1 MMSEETATETT
12 ETTGTATETIPS
24 SMIGEDGNFV
34 KDWHKLLSD
43 ETLHEDKTLQTFKN
57 VEGLAKSYVHVRKQ
71 VPLDKIAIPNENT
84 TDAEWDNWHTAGGR
98 PPTAVDYNIARPE
111 DFPEEIW
118 SDERANKW
126 MERFHKAGLNPKQV
140 AYLSGEHNI
149 DILEGIKTQND
160 AIVANRQEIKDGL
173 YKDWGAAYP
182 QKEHQG
188 NYAIEKGTTVS
199 KQQENGQVAL
209 VVDEE
214 FKARLCAKFGDDP
227 DFIRFTSNL
236 GGKFAEHGDIVESQV
251 QTPGDI
257 QAEIDKEMQTEAY
270 KSGRHPGHKA
280 AVAKV
285 SRLFQEKSKVTPTGR

>member
-1 MMSEETATETT
+1 MPEETATETT
-12 ETTGTATETIPS
+12 ETTEMATETIPS

-84 TDAEWDNWHTAGGR
+84 TDTEWDNWHTAGGR

-111 DFPEEIW
+111 DFPEEHWNADIALAAQ
-118 SDERANKW
+118 DI
-126 MERFHKAGLNPKQV
+126 FHKIGLNPKQV
-140 AYLSGEHNI
+140 AAITEFNNANI
-149 DILEGIKTQND
+149 LTALKTQND
-160 AIVANRQEIKDGL
+160 AVVANRQEINDGL
-173 YKDWGAAYP
+173 YKDWGAAYEA
-182 QKEHQG
+182 KKHQG
-188 NYAIEKGTTVS
+188 NYAVEKGT
-199 KQQENGQVAL
+199 GG
-209 VVDEE
+209 DEE

-257 QAEIDKEMQTEAY
+257 QAEINKEMQTEAY

-280 AVAKV
+280 AVIKV
-285 SRLFQEKSKVTPTGR
+285 SRLFQEKTKVTPTGR